1 MKYETE
7 EILMLRNLVQ
17 IVRVKVGSK
26 AIVVG
31 VAAASLV
38 ALAGGW
44 AFAGHGPAHVTGPSG
59 SLASAAFHA
68 AGSSGSA
75 GTDVSQ
81 NGSHAPAPQAGTPLT
96 TQPQSFGPLPK
107 MPAGLLQGLA
117 QLSVQGHG
125 TPVVQSATGG
135 GSTVQ
140 FHFGFTAQPHRNGN
154 VAGTVTGNAEI
165 NFLAPNG
172 GPLHIDVNC
181 LEVIGNDAYMS
192 GTLTYTAFG
201 LTKGTE
207 MLFGVQDDDSAAKA
221 DLISNIYYSPAPPFT
236 CHTFHAKP
244 QIAVQGNIEIH

>member
-1 MKYETE
+1 
-7 EILMLRNLVQ
+7 MLQNLVQ
-17 IVRVKVGSK
+17 IMRVKVGSK
-26 AIVVG
+26 AIVLG

-44 AFAGHGPAHVTGPSG
+44 AFASRGPAHVTGPSG
-59 SLASAAFHA
+59 SLTSAAFRA
-68 AGSSGSA
+68 AGSA

-81 NGSHAPAPQAGTPLT
+81 NGSHAAAPQAGTPQT
-96 TQPQSFGPLPK
+96 TQPQSAVPQVGVK
-107 MPAGLLQGLA
+107 MPAGLLLASSQGSA
-117 QLSVQGHG
+117 DLSLRANSAGSAS
-125 TPVVQSATGG
+125 SATGG

-154 VAGTVTGNAEI
+154 LAGTVTGNAEV
-165 NFLAPNG
+165 NFVAPNG

-181 LEVIGNDAYMS
+181 LEIVGNDAYIS
-192 GTLTYTAFG
+192 GVLTYTAFG

-207 MLFGVQDDDSAAKA
+207 MLFGVQDDDSTGKA

-244 QIAVQGNIEIH
+244 QIAVQGNTEIH